1 MFIKKGDGKG
11 VCRLVQASRQR
22 NKKIHMTLLEVNL
35 KQSGGEP
42 CIYNNT
48 DRQLI
53 LLVAI
58 YVDDILLLSNNRVY
72 KEKLK
77 ENLTEKFKR
86 KNFGE
91 ATQCLELCIHRNK
104 EKHTIIV
111 DQQQHKKALLEKLK
125 TGQEKPEVTPMDPN
139 QKMTRP
145 QHRAAEENML
155 HQPHQ
160 C

>member
-1 MFIKKGDGKG
+1 MD
-11 VCRLVQASRQR
+11 
-22 NKKIHMTLLEVNL
+22 
-35 KQSGGEP
+35 
-42 CIYNNT
+42 
-48 DRQLI
+48 
-53 LLVAI
+53 
-58 YVDDILLLSNNRVY
+58 

-86 KNFGE
+86 KNSGE
-91 ATQCLELCIHRNK
+91 ATQCFELCIHRNK

-111 DQQQHKKALLEKLK
+111 DKQQHKKALLEKLK
-125 TGQEKPEVTPMDPN
+125 TGQEKPEATPMDTN

-160 C
+160 CRVGSLMYLPVNTRPDIAHVCSTQNQVKSNYDKSH